1 MSSRIDLGNLRLT
14 CPATGLDLT
23 LTSNASISTLA
34 QSCNTPSLTDIE
46 SGRIWLSP
54 ATSVQLLVTIN
65 WPSSV
70 NKQHLVSLKQCLPTA
85 LQHAALWNQLNLRP
99 SLTVESS
106 QTSSTSLLLSVS
118 LTTAPLP
125 VTNKKAPT
133 HRLAKDVPFSHL
145 KPPEGLPHWT
155 LDQVHLTLDIT
166 SPSQSSVP
174 DTDAMLFELPTLL
187 EDQANVTSTSP
198 AGMDNLEDTIS
209 LIDAALR
216 LAMTNPS
223 PKALMNIKITERS
236 SFKHLDELCPAMW
249 SPGHLEALASRAV
262 FLPTISHALS
272 NSISQRARSFPLR
285 EKLKEISRQEC
296 PVISSN
302 QHSEPSILQN
312 AVSIRLWRLMQR
324 RLRDPSAGKILK
336 SIRIDDA
343 TILTSKYDEEADN
356 ILSFEHENEYSVNQQ
371 SEDCLELDDE
381 DDEQELLDIEYESEW
396 EDLFTDLEP
405 DESPSDD
412 DMLDFLHDRAHDDYD
427 QIVTSDLDDEMA
439 SVFEDMLE
447 L

>member
-1 MSSRIDLGNLRLT
+1 MSAHIDLGNLRLT
-14 CPATGLDLT
+14 CPATGPDLS

-34 QSCNTPSLTDIE
+34 QSCNAPSLTDIE

-54 ATSVQLLVTIN
+54 ATSVQLLVTIT

-70 NKQHLVSLKQCLPTA
+70 PNQQLVPLKQCLLTA

-106 QTSSTSLLLSVS
+106 QDSSTSLLLSVS

-125 VTNKKAPT
+125 VTNQKAPT

-155 LDQVHLTLDIT
+155 LDQVHLTFDIT

-174 DTDAMLFELPTLL
+174 DNDAMLFELPTIL
-187 EDQANVTSTSP
+187 EDQANVISTST
-198 AGMDNLEDTIS
+198 AGINNLEDTIG

-216 LAMTNPS
+216 LALTNLT

-236 SFKHLDELCPAMW
+236 SFKHLDEVCPAMW

-272 NSISQRARSFPLR
+272 NSISQRARSFPLK
-285 EKLKEISRQEC
+285 EKLKEISRQEYSL
-296 PVISSN
+296 VSN
-302 QHSEPSILQN
+302 DRHSEPSTLQT

-324 RLRDPSAGKILK
+324 RLRDPSAGRILK
-336 SIRIDDA
+336 SIRFSDA
-343 TILTSKYDEEADN
+343 ACSPSEQDEEADD
-356 ILSFEHENEYSVNQQ
+356 ILSFEHENEHSVNQQ
-371 SEDCLELDDE
+371 SEDCLELDEENDE
-381 DDEQELLDIEYESEW
+381 EALLDIEYESEW

-412 DMLDFLHDRAHDDYD
+412 DMLDCLHDRAHDDYD

-439 SVFEDMLE
+439 SVFEVMLE